1 MEPSVRSMQTLHSTP
16 GALRVLA
23 ISIIARL
30 PLAMLG
36 IGLLVQAVH
45 LTGSFTAAGV
55 VAGANAIAIGVG
67 GPLLG
72 KLVDRRGQT
81 LVLITSG
88 CVSGGLLCVFG
99 TLPVGT
105 PLPLLIGVAAAIGAT
120 LPPVGACLRS
130 LLPSLAPDASSARAI
145 YAIEASAVE
154 LTWVVGP
161 PVALGLAVL
170 FSTGMAVAVAG
181 VVLAGGAMAFALQ
194 AQSRAWR
201 PTATSER
208 SRGAL
213 RAAAVQTLVLVFVAV
228 GVLVGAVEVGA
239 ASAASTLGSSA
250 GGGLLLGIWSVG
262 SLAGGVF
269 TARLGGGARGAVGL
283 SLILA
288 ALACGHIT
296 AAVASGDLVSL
307 GIALLIAG
315 TALAPTFASAYAMV
329 DRVAPAG
336 AVTESFAWL
345 ATALA
350 VGGAA
355 GSALAGILADH
366 SGPSAAFVL
375 AGAAGIAAALI
386 TMLRARTLG
395 EPAGLQD
402 MQPATA

>member
-16 GALRVLA
+16 GALRLLA

-36 IGLLVQAVH
+36 IGLLVRAVH

-81 LVLITSG
+81 VVLITSG
-88 CVSGGLLCVFG
+88 CVSGGLLSVFG
-99 TLPVGT
+99 ALPVGT

-201 PTATSER
+201 PTATSAR
-208 SRGAL
+208 PRGAL

-239 ASAASTLGSSA
+239 ASAASSLGSSA

-262 SLAGGVF
+262 SLAGGVL

-288 ALACGHIT
+288 ALAFGHVT
-296 AAVASGDLVSL
+296 AAVVSGDLVSL

-375 AGAAGIAAALI
+375 AGGAGIAAALI

-395 EPAGLQD
+395 EPAGLQG
-402 MQPATA
+402 MQPAAA